1 MDGSKKGDE
10 KEGQLPIEIVRIK
23 PGERPLPYPHLA
35 EAPLAGPFWGG
46 RQGTEIMKSCCIL
59 LV

>member
-46 RQGTEIMKSCCIL
+46 RQGQKL
-59 LV
+59 

>member
-23 PGERPLPYPHLA
+23 PGERSLPYPHLA
-35 EAPLAGPFWGG
+35 EAPLAGPSWGG
-46 RQGTEIMKSCCIL
+46 GRGQKL
-59 LV
+59 